1 MTAQLDKGNHY
12 EPRLGSSKETGYTL
26 SDPRLQRRLDLLP
39 PHTPPTTEY
48 RARVATWIARA
59 YPVDPDGNPRENL
72 QARLDLLNALFGDKA
87 EELT

>member
-1 MTAQLDKGNHY
+1 MTAQLDGSTHY
-12 EPRLGSSKETGYTL
+12 GEYTGGV

-39 PHTPPTTEY
+39 PHTPPTAED